1 MHKTSKE
8 IAFLGLKA
16 KPKVWQES
24 KKVNFLVRQNGGVW
38 ESKET
43 IPKTLKNAQMT
54 QPSIILHFKML
65 L

>member
-24 KKVNFLVRQNGGVW
+24 KKVKFLFRQNGGV
-38 ESKET
+38 
-43 IPKTLKNAQMT
+43 
-54 QPSIILHFKML
+54 
-65 L
+65 